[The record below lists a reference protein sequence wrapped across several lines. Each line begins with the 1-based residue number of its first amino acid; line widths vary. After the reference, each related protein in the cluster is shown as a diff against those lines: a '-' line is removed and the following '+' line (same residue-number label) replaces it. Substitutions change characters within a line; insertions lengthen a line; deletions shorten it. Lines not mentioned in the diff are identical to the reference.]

1 MALCG
6 LSWVAWPG
14 GPVLVVWISDGSKM
28 APRWGVQNKE
38 VLGLP
43 AAPRSGQ
50 PRFLAAGREMQGV
63 FDERCGGLGS
73 GLGFYD
79 EKDETLADLLGQVG
93 EMDFW

>member
-1 MALCG
+1 MG
-6 LSWVAWPG
+6 
-14 GPVLVVWISDGSKM
+14 
-28 APRWGVQNKE
+28 PRWPQDGAFQNKE